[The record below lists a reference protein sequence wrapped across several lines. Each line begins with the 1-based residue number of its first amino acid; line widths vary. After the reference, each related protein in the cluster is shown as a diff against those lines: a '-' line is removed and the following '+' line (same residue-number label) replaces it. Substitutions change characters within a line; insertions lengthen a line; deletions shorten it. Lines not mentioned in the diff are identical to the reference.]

1 MRAKR
6 VFSILLAAVLALS
19 LLPSAAL
26 AEGDGP
32 AGTGWTPLTDAVSG
46 NITSTTSFLA
56 GDEHANHEGWTELTE
71 AISGQ
76 TLTENGN
83 YYLTGNVSLTNKVHI
98 KADVTICLCGHT
110 ITKDSTI
117 AFQVY
122 STGSLTICDCVGGG
136 RVEAGNAI
144 YMQSGT
150 VTIKDVTIDGGSRS
164 AIMEYS
170 GSTINVISGTITG
183 GDGSNPTIKMNGGE
197 LHISGGIIG
206 DNSTNYSVEL
216 SNESELY
223 LSGNPTFVRKPNG
236 AYTTYAEIYLVG
248 QGSSDAVD
256 NTIYAADSGAAY
268 TGGELDIKL
277 STNYSGLK
285 DGVTIVQSVSVENY
299 DKFALLGI
307 EDGKGLN
314 FNDTAGT
321 LVYGTYVPYVPKHTH
336 DVTGGTGGEAVTWNE
351 LTKETLGYT
360 YELSTGN
367 YYLSENL
374 TVYRPITIIGNVK
387 LCLNGKTL
395 SGSGIST
402 LDVSGTSA
410 NLTICDC
417 GDAGQVKNTAQN
429 GQGAVDVGA
438 SKTLKLYG
446 GRLDG
451 GSHRGVS
458 TSSNSKVYIYG
469 GTIAGTDAEHGAL
482 EISGADVYMT
492 GGQVAGN
499 VNLESAGE
507 LYLGDNP
514 EISGN
519 VVFVHDSCKL
529 YAAANETPYS
539 GGDVRIDYKPTPVD
553 ETAVVYGVNNENEGK
568 FTLVYPEDKYL
579 IPSEGNLV
587 FSSTPPADEHTHGV
601 DGGTGDIEWTK
612 WDGTTDLEAGNYYIE
627 NNITLSKTITVS
639 GAVNLC
645 LNGKTI
651 SYSGNSSNKHAFS
664 VKGSFTVCDCKGGG
678 EIQQLSNSAANY
690 YTIEVKA
697 YTTFNLYGGTITAE
711 GNSVAVHTVQQG
723 TINVY
728 GGSIEGTTYQGAITS
743 SGGEVTIAGGSVSKI
758 WMQGTELYLTG
769 APVIG
774 SVYLN
779 KNENVQIP
787 NKVYAAKEGENYSG
801 GNVTISTNEQNIV
814 SGTVIVH
821 DVSDSNADKFTF
833 TGYELEKVDN
843 DLVVKDPD
851 TPTGHKHAVDGSAG
865 TQTWTEWDG
874 KTNLTAAGYYYLAEN
889 AEPTA
894 AIEVTADVHLCLN
907 GKTISREKTSGSE
920 VFKVT
925 GKLTICD
932 CSEEGTGEVKI
943 NINSSSAAVRLTNY
957 GKLTLYGGTLD
968 GGSGNGVFASGANTE
983 VTIAGGT
990 VSGTRSGGALG
1001 VSGGTATI
1009 TGGTVNGV
1017 KLQNRA
1023 ELYLGGAPDVGTV
1036 SMAKSGTAKGYDN
1049 QIFAAADSTAYAGGK
1064 ITLTSDDDNI
1074 PENTVIVQKVN
1085 DNNDELFAL
1094 TGYVLER
1101 SEDNLVVGAASAIEL
1116 SVTVPEGLT
1125 YGDTKPL
1132 TITVE
1137 PADAALAFAF
1147 AGQSPNDNGSDKFSV
1162 TKGSDGTYSLY
1173 AGAAGDFT
1181 LTVTATKDGYS
1192 QKQETV
1198 SFSVGKAALT
1208 VKAEDK
1214 SITYGDAA
1222 PVYTATYSGF
1232 VGDDGAEDLTGT
1244 LTFTCAYT
1252 KGSPVGTY
1260 PITPSGLTSDNYNIT
1275 FVPGTLTVGKANYP
1289 GTVTPPTG
1297 LTATYGDTLAD
1308 VTLPENPNGVW
1319 SWKDATTSVGNA
1331 GENSFTLVFT
1341 PTDTSYNPV
1350 EVEATVTVGK
1360 AALTVTADN
1369 ATVAYGEPK
1378 PDFTA
1383 QITGFVNGEGKGD
1396 LTGTLEF
1403 DCAYAVGS
1411 PVGTYPIKPK
1421 GLTSDNYNIS
1431 FVPGTLTVTENA
1443 VPMPTAPVGKTLTYN
1458 AGLQDLIIPGSA
1470 EHGTMYYS
1478 LSQNGPWNAA
1488 VPQAKDAG
1496 VYTVWYKVVGDPGY
1510 SDTAP
1515 NSVTAVINKAPLTIK
1530 ALDRRAY
1537 VGERIPAFAYDVVGL
1552 FGSDTLDKAP
1562 SFSCNANMNMPGTYV
1577 IRIFGAEA
1585 ANYDISYVNGILTV
1599 EHRFVIPGY
1608 KITVVVVGKG
1618 EASAS
1623 AGWAD
1628 AGSVISV
1635 ISKAD
1640 EGYTLGSIT
1649 VETESG
1655 RSVAMKDG
1663 KFTMPNDSVVVTVT
1677 FEKKGEPFYDV
1688 RPGDW
1693 FYDAVI
1699 WAYENGIM
1707 DGMDIGW
1714 FQPDGTVSRA
1724 MAVTVLYRM
1733 EGQPAVSGSSG
1744 FTDVVSGSWYDDAV
1758 TWASKNG
1765 IVLGVTEDTYRPND
1779 PVTREQLAA
1788 ILFRYADYKGYDT
1801 SASADLTG
1809 CADYA
1814 EVSAYAVPALRWA
1827 CGCGI
1832 IDGSA
1837 GKLDPR
1843 SGATRA
1849 QLATML
1855 MRFDKAAK

>member
-6 VFSILLAAVLALS
+6 VFSILLAAMLALS

-110 ITKDSTI
+110 ITKDSKI

-144 YMQSGT
+144 YMQSGA
-150 VTIKDVTIDGGSRS
+150 VTIKDITVDGGSNS
-164 AIMEYS
+164 AIVEYS

-223 LSGNPTFVRKPNG
+223 LSGDPTFVRKPNG
-236 AYTTYAEIYLVG
+236 AASYAEIYLVG
-248 QGSSDAVD
+248 QGSSDAVE
-256 NTIYAADSGAAY
+256 NVIHAADGGEAY
-268 TGGELDIKL
+268 TGGKLDIML
-277 STNYSGLK
+277 SALNTGLE
-285 DGVTIVQSVSVENY
+285 DGVTIVQSVSVANY

-307 EDGKGLN
+307 PEGKGLN
-314 FNDTAGT
+314 FDDTVGT
-321 LVYGTYVPYVPKHTH
+321 LVYGDYVEYVPKH
-336 DVTGGTGGEAVTWNE
+336 
-351 LTKETLGYT
+351 
-360 YELSTGN
+360 
-367 YYLSENL
+367 
-374 TVYRPITIIGNVK
+374 I
-387 LCLNGKTL
+387 
-395 SGSGIST
+395 
-402 LDVSGTSA
+402 
-410 NLTICDC
+410 
-417 GDAGQVKNTAQN
+417 
-429 GQGAVDVGA
+429 
-438 SKTLKLYG
+438 
-446 GRLDG
+446 
-451 GSHRGVS
+451 
-458 TSSNSKVYIYG
+458 
-469 GTIAGTDAEHGAL
+469 
-482 EISGADVYMT
+482 
-492 GGQVAGN
+492 
-499 VNLESAGE
+499 
-507 LYLGDNP
+507 
-514 EISGN
+514 
-519 VVFVHDSCKL
+519 
-529 YAAANETPYS
+529 
-539 GGDVRIDYKPTPVD
+539 
-553 ETAVVYGVNNENEGK
+553 
-568 FTLVYPEDKYL
+568 
-579 IPSEGNLV
+579 
-587 FSSTPPADEHTHGV
+587 HGV
-601 DGGTGDIEWTK
+601 DGGEGDIEWTK
-612 WDGTTDLEAGNYYIE
+612 WDGTTE
-627 NNITLSKTITVS
+627 LSE
-639 GAVNLC
+639 
-645 LNGKTI
+645 
-651 SYSGNSSNKHAFS
+651 
-664 VKGSFTVCDCKGGG
+664 D
-678 EIQQLSNSAANY
+678 
-690 YTIEVKA
+690 
-697 YTTFNLYGGTITAE
+697 
-711 GNSVAVHTVQQG
+711 
-723 TINVY
+723 
-728 GGSIEGTTYQGAITS
+728 
-743 SGGEVTIAGGSVSKI
+743 
-758 WMQGTELYLTG
+758 
-769 APVIG
+769 
-774 SVYLN
+774 
-779 KNENVQIP
+779 
-787 NKVYAAKEGENYSG
+787 
-801 GNVTISTNEQNIV
+801 
-814 SGTVIVH
+814 
-821 DVSDSNADKFTF
+821 
-833 TGYELEKVDN
+833 
-843 DLVVKDPD
+843 
-851 TPTGHKHAVDGSAG
+851 
-865 TQTWTEWDG
+865 
-874 KTNLTAAGYYYLAEN
+874 GYYYLEDN
-889 AEPTA
+889 V
-894 AIEVTADVHLCLN
+894 EVRSNLIVSADVHLCLN
-907 GKTISREKTSGSE
+907 GRTLTIAGNYFSMKVNGGS
-920 VFKVT
+920 
-925 GKLTICD
+925 LTICD
-932 CSEEGTGEVKI
+932 CGNGGEIKRTGGTDSSIAVSVLDGTLILYGGAIVSEAEGVYIYNENATAAKFDMRGGSISAVKGIDNRKGTVAISGGSVTFSGMYGIYSSGGSVSLTGGSIAPLETGDAKYGANIAAGTFHMSGTASVSGRERGIWLALRNDGESASISGGSISGIGDTAYGIYQAGEVPAYLSGTPSISGTGADLYIPTYSYPIYGSDSGALYSGETLTVYYNGYAETTEPIIHSATDISKFTLVYPEGKYLVPSGDNLVLSSTPPVTGHTHDVAGGTEGEAVTWTEWDGTTELEAGGYYYLGSGVELPKAITVPKDVHLCLNGNTITSAQGNEVLKVTTGTLTI
-943 NINSSSAAVRLTNY
+943 CDCKDGGEVSISGSSNRAAVRLTNS
-957 GKLTLYGGTLD
+957 GKLTLYSGTLD
-968 GGSGNGVFASGANTE
+968 GGNGNGVFASGSSTK
-983 VTIAGGT
+983 VTIT
-990 VSGTRSGGALG
+990 GGAVMGKRDNGCALG
-1001 VSGGTATI
+1001 LDSATATI
-1009 TGGTVNGV
+1009 TGGTVEGV
-1017 KLQNRA
+1017 RLQGIYGK
-1023 ELYLGGAPDVGTV
+1023 LYLGGNPSVGPVLLYTTDGSAIYKSQIHAVANDVPYTGNTITINTKYKNMAPDTDIVYNVNDDNASKFTLTDYQLERKENNLV
-1036 SMAKSGTAKGYDN
+1036 IAKNKD
-1049 QIFAAADSTAYAGGK
+1049 
-1064 ITLTSDDDNI
+1064 ITLN
-1074 PENTVIVQKVN
+1074 
-1085 DNNDELFAL
+1085 
-1094 TGYVLER
+1094 
-1101 SEDNLVVGAASAIEL
+1101 
-1116 SVTVPEGLT
+1116 VTVPALN

-1132 TITVE
+1132 EIEVV
-1137 PADAALAFAF
+1137 PADATLTYKVT
-1147 AGQSPNDNGSDKFSV
+1147 GKTPLDQSTAIKVENGKI
-1162 TKGSDGTYSLY
+1162 T
-1173 AGAAGDFT
+1173 AGAVGNFI
-1181 LTVTATKDGYS
+1181 LTVTATADGYN
-1192 QKQETV
+1192 QKEVTV
-1198 SFSVGKAALT
+1198 EFTVGKAALT
-1208 VKAEDK
+1208 VTADDK
-1214 SITYGDAA
+1214 TITYGDAA

-1232 VGDDGAEDLTGT
+1232 VNGDDKDDLGGT
-1244 LTFTCAYT
+1244 LTFECTYAAGYD
-1252 KGSPVGTY
+1252 VGEY
-1260 PITPSGLTSDNYNIT
+1260 DITPSGLTSKNYDIS
-1275 FVPGTLTVGKANYP
+1275 FVKGTLTVNNGDYEIEA
-1289 GTVTPPTG
+1289 PTG

-1308 VTLPENPNGVW
+1308 VTLPENDDGVW
-1319 SWKDATTSVGNA
+1319 SWKDEDTTSVGNA
-1331 GENSFTLVFT
+1331 GGNSFTLVFT
-1341 PTDTSYNPV
+1341 PNDTSYNPV

-1369 ATVAYGEPK
+1369 VTVAYGEPK
-1378 PDFTA
+1378 PEFTA
-1383 QITGFVNGEGKGD
+1383 QINGFVNDDYEGD

-1403 DCAYAVGS
+1403 DCAYAAGS

-1537 VGERIPAFAYDVVGL
+1537 VGERMPAFAYDVVGL
-1552 FGSDTLDKAP
+1552 LGSDTLDKAP

-1599 EHRFVIPGY
+1599 EHRFVVSGY

-1635 ISKAD
+1635 SSKAD

-1788 ILFRYADYKGYDT
+1788 ILFRYADYKGYDR

-1809 CADYA
+1809 YADYA